1 MGEINQKII
10 ILIEPNENGD
20 LYASAAYDFGSGLQS
35 NILSH
40 EYALKADMLAN
51 IKLEVASDLDGV
63 IFQRV
68 PGTDDIKQYYLQSKA
83 EYNSI
88 MNFVYAIKQV
98 ATEVGLKLYVSDGNS
113 LVFFNKFDL
122 KRKKGAVLDEFD
134 MDEEFSNDA
143 LVKIMATP
151 KRKNRVRRNEEY
163 I

>member
-20 LYASAAYDFGSGLQS
+20 LYASIAYDFGSGLQS

-83 EYNSI
+83 EYHSI
-88 MNFVYAIKQV
+88 LNFVNVIKQV
-98 ATEVGLKLYVSDGNS
+98 ASEVGLKVYVSDGNS
-113 LVFFNKFDL
+113 LLFINKFDL
-122 KRKKGAVLDEFD
+122 KRKKGTELDEFD
-134 MDEEFSNDA
+134 LDEEFSNEA
-143 LVKIMATP
+143 LLRIMATT
-151 KRKNRVRRNEEY
+151 KRKNRVRRNEEH